1 MWNVMVAAVLAALM
15 SFYSMQTERNVST
28 AEQNRSVY
36 QADSMAVYRDA
47 VVRYFTANPAQFG
60 TVSTD
65 ALIANNDFPAW
76 SPQAPA
82 DLWNNFRAND
92 GTIYIFAA
100 AVSDQLPRPPR
111 NITDDIVRLSRK
123 SVLTGVFRTGDTTL
137 HSPVLGQTNIP
148 LPDAGSVSIPDG
160 SPVWVAMIN

>member
-1 MWNVMVAAVLAALM
+1 MVVAVLAALTG
-15 SFYSMQTERNVST
+15 FYSLQTERNVSA
-28 AEQNRSVY
+28 AEQHRSMY
-36 QADSMAVYRDA
+36 HADSMAVYRDA

-65 ALIANNDFPAW
+65 ALIAENDFPAW
-76 SPQAPA
+76 STQASA

-100 AVSDQLPRPPR
+100 TASDQLPQPPR

-123 SVLTGVFRTGDTTL
+123 SALTGVYRTNDTKL
-137 HSPVLGQTNIP
+137 YSPVLGQTNIP
-148 LPDAGSVSIPDG
+148 LPDTGSVSIPNG